1 MIFKNCNFIP
11 CSIFL
16 CTALSAS
23 VLTAHAAAPNE
34 SYLCIMDQT
43 TGFRHAPGTDLWLA
57 SAFDEKGRYIIRKT
71 KETDGLFGKKQLA
84 LVPFGTEQAIASCE
98 QNGEVVTCQGRHEAT
113 MATSSLKIVI
123 TSKYGYVKSQAEFE
137 QNAEEMNEI
146 LGKEIIDP
154 NGEREPIF
162 VSIGSCTK
170 L

>member
-1 MIFKNCNFIP
+1 
-11 CSIFL
+11 
-16 CTALSAS
+16 
-23 VLTAHAAAPNE
+23 
-34 SYLCIMDQT
+34 
-43 TGFRHAPGTDLWLA
+43 
-57 SAFDEKGRYIIRKT
+57 
-71 KETDGLFGKKQLA
+71 
-84 LVPFGTEQAIASCE
+84 
-98 QNGEVVTCQGRHEAT
+98 